1 MRPDVLMKTIVPA
14 LVVSMLTAMGAP
26 SLALAQQEK
35 LAAAPA
41 EAKAPAKSNGLDA
54 ELNAAIVKSNA
65 YIELMNRTL
74 RAVESWQRYASWVN
88 VQKGPTGKERYIDYG
103 LYGLYDVKDEIAKAR
118 EVMAKPPQDAGLDQA
133 FSRYIEAYEALAPL
147 ITSANGYYERKDY
160 KSDKMAEGKAL
171 HAKLVPA
178 AKEFIE
184 ARADI
189 EASMRTFKRDIDKRA
204 LAAIAAKEG
213 QGPAWHV
220 KSVMMA
226 AQDVVETLPQAKG
239 FDLKAFDASLDVY
252 AKTVREFDLFAEAY
266 PSKFSGFESQP
277 RSLLGKLRDI
287 RDKLAKSK
295 GKVTQFIGM
304 DLTFL
309 ITSYN
314 MMVSTSQMAT
324 RFGK

>member
-1 MRPDVLMKTIVPA
+1 MRHAMRLNAVVAGVA
-14 LVVSMLTAMGAP
+14 LSICAVATPL
-26 SLALAQQEK
+26 LAQQESAPTPAVAVPEPSQPV
-35 LAAAPA
+35 AAAA
-41 EAKAPAKSNGLDA
+41 DLK
-54 ELNAAIVKSNA
+54 AAIVKSNA

-118 EVMAKPPQDAGLDQA
+118 EVMQKPPLDAGLDQA
-133 FSRYIEAYEALAPL
+133 FARYVDSYEALAPL
-147 ITSANGYYERKDY
+147 ITAANGYYERKDY
-160 KSDKMAEGKAL
+160 KTDKMKEGREL

-178 AKEFIE
+178 AKAFIE

-189 EASMRTFKRDIDKRA
+189 ETRMRTFKREIDKRA

-226 AQDVVETLPQAKG
+226 AQDVVETLPQSKG
-239 FDLKAFDASLDVY
+239 FDLKAFDAALEVY
-252 AKTVREFDLFAEAY
+252 AKTTREFDMFAEAY
-266 PSKFSGFESQP
+266 PGKFSGFSSQP

-295 GKVTQFIGM
+295 GKVNQWIGM

-309 ITSYN
+309 VSEYN
-314 MMVSTSQMAT
+314 MMVSSSQMAT
-324 RFGK
+324 R